1 LNGHGTLR
9 WRLVRRLVLLQVA
22 LLTAL
27 LLVLLGLSWW
37 RGDATMLETEDRVLD
52 VVHDA
57 LVRRPDGSLALRPTP
72 ALAELRADVPG
83 LWFTVHDMQGHWLS
97 EGEVPPEFARIGHA
111 LDDVGQARLGWNL
124 GDRARPT
131 ARVKRMGS
139 AAGTVQVMTGP
150 GGELSAHQLIKV
162 ALLTLAAFGLPAAG
176 LMALVTLLVTPLVVR
191 RAMHGLDR
199 AAADAA
205 RIDVDRRGVRLPAE
219 HVPAEVVPLVDAVN
233 AALARLD
240 EGYARRQRFLLD
252 AAHELRTPIAIL
264 QARLEGLPDISA
276 RTQLLEDVARLATLA
291 EQMLDAQRLRHQD
304 SAFVP
309 LDLGAL
315 ARRVAADL
323 APLTIAAGYGL
334 ALEDAS
340 AAPIFVDGDRAA
352 LERVLANLV
361 QNAIQHG
368 GRRGTIALRVLPPRS
383 MEVADQGDGIA
394 AADRERIFEPFHR
407 LRPQTGG
414 AGLGLHLVQEIVQR
428 HGARITVRDEPG
440 GGACFHIDFPPLSA
454 VPYPPPAG

>member
-1 LNGHGTLR
+1 MSSGGTLR
-9 WRLVRRLVLLQVA
+9 WRLVRRLVVLQVA
-22 LLTAL
+22 LLLAL

-37 RGDATMLETEDRVLD
+37 RDGGANLETEDRVLE
-52 VVHDA
+52 VLQDA
-57 LVRRPDGSLALRPTP
+57 IVRRPDGSLALRPTP
-72 ALAELRADVPG
+72 ALVQLRADVPG
-83 LWFTVHDMQGHWLS
+83 LWFAIHDMQGHWLS
-97 EGEVPPEFARIGHA
+97 EGDVPPEYARIGHA
-111 LDDVGQARLGWNL
+111 LDDIGQARLGWNL
-124 GDRARPT
+124 GDPARPT
-131 ARVKRMGS
+131 ARVKRMDS
-139 AAGTVQVMTGP
+139 AAGTVQIMTGP
-150 GGELSAHQLIKV
+150 GGELSASQLVKV

-219 HVPAEVVPLVDAVN
+219 QVPAEVAPLVDAVN

-264 QARLEGLPDISA
+264 QARLEGLPDGAA

-291 EQMLDAQRLRHQD
+291 EQMLDAQRLRQHD
-304 SAFVP
+304 AAFVP
-309 LDLGAL
+309 LDLGVL
-315 ARRVAADL
+315 ARRAAADL
-323 APLTIAAGYGL
+323 APLAIAAGYGL

-340 AAPIFVDGDRAA
+340 ATPVFVDGDHAA

-383 MEVADQGDGIA
+383 LEVADQGEGIPV
-394 AADRERIFEPFHR
+394 ADRERIFEPFHR
-407 LRPQTGG
+407 LRPQAGG
-414 AGLGLHLVQEIVQR
+414 TGLGLHLVQEIVQR
-428 HGARITVRDEPG
+428 HGARIAVRDEPG
-440 GGACFHIDFPPLSA
+440 GGACFHIDFPPLST
-454 VPYPPPAG
+454 VPYPPPID